1 LGRHSEWWTAGIALV
16 VVLLGAA
23 LGSAQVLDTVL
34 AQVDG
39 RTIASSDIA
48 LARALGVFG
57 FAPTSA
63 PIERGDVERFADVML
78 IIAEA
83 GRTAIAIEAAPVDR
97 AWGALAAR
105 VGGEAALDR
114 WLEERAIDRDWARR
128 FVQDDLVRTA
138 YFDARFASFV
148 FPDEDAVSQALGPG
162 PHDEGER
169 EAERQRLIQAA
180 ALKAQAEWLQGAR
193 KRASIRILLAPGTSV
208 AAPFPPPER
217 DGVPAGR

>member
-1 LGRHSEWWTAGIALV
+1 MGRHSEWWTAGIALV
-16 VVLLGAA
+16 VVLLGAV
-23 LGSAQVLDTVL
+23 LGSAQVFDTVL
-34 AQVDG
+34 AQVDA

-57 FAPTSA
+57 FAATWA

-83 GRTAIAIEAAPVDR
+83 GRTAIAIEPAQVDR

-128 FVQDDLVRTA
+128 FVQDDLVRAA

-148 FPDEDAVSQALGPG
+148 FPDEDTVSQALGPG

-169 EAERQRLIQAA
+169 EAARQRLIQAE

-193 KRASIRILLAPGTSV
+193 KRASIRMLLAPGTSV
-208 AAPFPPPER
+208 TAPFPPPER
-217 DGVPAGR
+217 DSVPAGR